1 MRWYYFLCGKVRLLK
16 YNVLHGETMKKFFR
30 KIFRSKTDKEESSK
44 PKKMQDSRMENR
56 LQREIEGLYG
66 NEALTRDLDDD
77 GAKVFLKWAEDRV
90 RTIVQS
96 TEDLDDT
103 TAEEQMYPRLK
114 AIRRMAR
121 YVNQAIAKQAAN
133 PDLIEKILEQAKVLY
148 GGTFAEPDRQKLQ
161 AMLMRGTNPAEFIQA
176 LKNFLEGDMDGKEE
190 DNQQQF

>member
-1 MRWYYFLCGKVRLLK
+1 M
-16 YNVLHGETMKKFFR
+16 LHGETMKKFFR